1 VTAVAGTQSVRLA
14 YGTDGLAVD
23 LPAGATVL
31 RPTDLPAL
39 ADQAGEVRSA
49 VRDALSESRGASL
62 PDGPVCVVFPDL
74 TRPFPARTVLPAILA
89 VLAER
94 GVADERIHLLCA
106 TGTHRQATDAEMR
119 DLIGDDLVDRYRVH
133 DHDSTD
139 TAAHVE
145 VGLVDG
151 VPVRIDRAY
160 LDCPTRIVTGFVE
173 PHFFAG
179 FSGGPK
185 AVCPGMAELSTV
197 LEAHSPT
204 RIADP
209 RATWTVLDGNP
220 VHSFVTRAVALVPPA
235 LSVDVAINAAREV
248 TAVFAGTLPE
258 SHRRAC
264 TFVEHTSVLRVDEPF
279 DVVVTSNAGHPLD
292 RNLYQAVKGMTAAER
307 VVRDGGTI
315 VCAAACGDGIPD
327 DGGFGRL
334 LASAESVE
342 DLLAPPSTHD
352 QWQVQILGRI
362 LARAEVGLYADGLDD
377 AQIRGALLQ
386 PVRDIEELVAER
398 LAAAGPD
405 ARLCV
410 LPEGPL
416 TVVSVGA

>member
-1 VTAVAGTQSVRLA
+1 VTVGATRQVRLA
-14 YGTDGLAVD
+14 YGTDGLVVD
-23 LPAGATVL
+23 LPADATVVT
-31 RPTDLPAL
+31 PTELPAL
-39 ADQAGEVRSA
+39 ADEAGEVREA
-49 VRDALSESRGASL
+49 VRAALPERLA
-62 PDGPVCVVFPDL
+62 PGPVAVVFPDL
-74 TRPFPARTVLPAILA
+74 TRPFPARTVLPPLLE

-94 GVADERIHLLCA
+94 DVADDRIRLLCA
-106 TGTHRQATDAEMR
+106 TGTHRQATEAEMR
-119 DLIGDDLVDRYRVH
+119 SLLGADAEGLDLVDRYRVH

-139 TAAHVE
+139 AAAHDE
-145 VGLVDG
+145 VGIVDG

-185 AVCPGMAELSTV
+185 AVCPGLAELSTV
-197 LEAHSPT
+197 LEAHSPA

-220 VHSFVTRAVALVPPA
+220 VHEFVRRATALAPPT
-235 LSVDVAINAAREV
+235 LSIDVAINAERRL
-248 TAVFAGTLPE
+248 TAVFAGALPE
-258 SHRRAC
+258 AHRRAC
-264 TFVEHTSVLRVDEPF
+264 AFVERSAVLHVDQPF
-279 DVVVTSNAGHPLD
+279 DVVVTTNAGHPLD

-315 VCAAACGDGIPD
+315 VCAAACVDGVPD

-334 LASAESVE
+334 LAAARTVE

-362 LARAEVGLYADGLDD
+362 LARARVGLHASGLDD
-377 AQIRGALLQ
+377 AAIRGALLE
-386 PVRDIEELVAER
+386 PVADIGAVVARR
-398 LAAAGPD
+398 LAESGGG
-405 ARLCV
+405 ARCCV

-416 TVVSVGA
+416 TVVSVDG

>member
-1 VTAVAGTQSVRLA
+1 VNGETRRVRLA
-14 YGTDGLAVD
+14 YGTDGLVVEVPSD
-23 LPAGATVL
+23 ATVL
-31 RPTDLPAL
+31 TPTDLPAL
-39 ADQAGEVRSA
+39 SDERASITAA
-49 VRDALSESRGASL
+49 VREALPPELA
-62 PDGPVCVVFPDL
+62 DGPVAVVFPDL
-74 TRPFPARTVLPAILA
+74 TRPFPASTVLPVLLD

-94 GVADERIHLLCA
+94 GVADDRIRLLCA
-106 TGTHRQATDAEMR
+106 TGTHRQATDQEMR
-119 DLIGDDLVDRYRVH
+119 DLLGSDAAGNDLVDRYHVH

-139 TAAHVE
+139 VDAHAE
-145 VGLVDG
+145 VGRVDG

-160 LDCPTRIVTGFVE
+160 LECPTRIVTGFVE

-185 AVCPGMAELSTV
+185 AVCPGLAELSTV

-220 VHSFVTRAVALVPPA
+220 VHEFIRKAVELAPPT
-235 LSVDVAINAAREV
+235 LSVDVAINVDRRV

-264 TFVEHTSVLRVDEPF
+264 AFVEQTSVLHVAEPF

-307 VVRDGGTI
+307 IVRDGGSI

-334 LASAESVE
+334 LAAATSVD

-362 LARAEVGLYADGLDD
+362 LARARVGLFATGLDE
-377 AQIRGALLQ
+377 AQIAGALLE
-386 PVRDIEELVAER
+386 PVLDVGATVAER
-398 LAAAGPD
+398 IAAVGPG
-405 ARLCV
+405 ARVCV

-416 TVVSVGA
+416 TVVSVDV